1 MQERKVSGF
10 LIPEPSRSVVG
21 GVKIVVPLMVEIVA
35 HNAPVVDVI
44 ATVVVVV
51 VQLTFAAA
59 VKQLA
64 RDDDVAEEYVTFEA
78 RIEKSLVV

>member
-1 MQERKVSGF
+1 MQERKASGF

-78 RIEKSLVV
+78 RIEQSLVV

>member
-1 MQERKVSGF
+1 MQERKASGF

-78 RIEKSLVV
+78 RIEQSFVV

>member
-1 MQERKVSGF
+1 MQERKASGF

>member
-21 GVKIVVPLMVEIVA
+21 GVKTVVPLMVEIVA

>member
-1 MQERKVSGF
+1 MQERKASGF

-21 GVKIVVPLMVEIVA
+21 GVKIVVPLMVEIAA

-78 RIEKSLVV
+78 RIEQSLVV